1 MIKVML
7 VDDHELVRT
16 GFRHILDG
24 DAGIEVVG
32 EAESGEDA
40 LDMMPLLNPNVVMMD
55 INMPGIGGI
64 EATRRIKRHYPDTQV
79 ITLTIHGD
87 APFPTQLYA
96 AGSIGYLTK
105 GCAADELLE
114 AIRSVA
120 RGTPFISRE
129 VAQKLTISQLSGK
142 VENSALSQLTEREMQ
157 VLMMI
162 VQGLRN
168 QEISD
173 ALCLSPK
180 TISTYRYRLYSR
192 LEVEN
197 EAELIFYAIN
207 NGLIDPIS

>member
-32 EAESGEDA
+32 EAESGEEA
-40 LDMMPLLNPNVVMMD
+40 LEMIPQLNPDLVMMD

-64 EATRRIKRHYPDTQV
+64 EATRRIKRHHPDIHV

-87 APFPTQLYA
+87 DPFPTQLYA
-96 AGSIGYLTK
+96 AGAIGYLTK
-105 GCAADELLE
+105 GCAANELLE

-120 RGTPFISRE
+120 QGNPFISRE
-129 VAQKLTISQLSGK
+129 VAQKLTISQFAGK
-142 VENSALSQLTEREMQ
+142 AKDSILSQLTEREMQ
-157 VLMMI
+157 VLMMV
-162 VQGLRN
+162 VQGMRN
-168 QEISD
+168 QDISD

-180 TISTYRYRLYSR
+180 TISTYRHRLYDR
-192 LEVEN
+192 LEVKS
-197 EAELIFYAIN
+197 EAELIFFAIN
-207 NGLIDPIS
+207 NGLIEPTT